1 MVVEREPAVGGSGR
15 RLGFTQA
22 VAIGLG
28 NIIGAGIFVMA
39 GSAINVSGP
48 SALVAFLITAG
59 LAITVGLNTA
69 ELSAKY
75 PHVKGGVYSFAK
87 ETLGDTMGFLIGWF
101 RLISY
106 AVSGAA
112 VALGFAGYM
121 VDAGAPSYLYFPA
134 AATLILALSY
144 VELKGLRLAST
155 LEVGLVAIKIVGLA
169 LFVAI
174 VFMFGSYSPRNFSPV
189 FPSGALGVLEAA
201 NIAFFAYSGFNT
213 IATLTPD
220 VENGEKTVPRAIIT
234 SIIVSALMYVLVVFS
249 LLFAL
254 NWRSYGS
261 ASNPLALALDSVNAP
276 ALTMYV
282 VDFAALA
289 ATFAV
294 TLSLII
300 AAARTTKQM
309 GEDGLLPKSLGKGS
323 KIPTVIVS
331 AIMVASLGLGNVQA
345 IALVANFGIIFSYM
359 LSGVEVAVARRRQT
373 DGKFKSPAYPFVQ
386 IISVILCIIMLLAL
400 GAQSLL
406 LGVATL
412 IAGIMLHSM
421 REWMHMKKVS

>member
-1 MVVEREPAVGGSGR
+1 MRESGR

-48 SALVAFLITAG
+48 GALVAFLITAG

-106 AVSGAA
+106 AVSGAV

-121 VDAGAPSYLYFPA
+121 VDAGAPPYLYFPA
-134 AATLILALSY
+134 AVALILALSY
-144 VELKGLRLAST
+144 VELKGLRLASK

-169 LFVAI
+169 
-174 VFMFGSYSPRNFSPV
+174 VFMTAVFMLGSYNPRNFSPV
-189 FPSGALGVLEAA
+189 FPSGGLGVLEAA

-234 SIIVSALMYVLVVFS
+234 SIIVSALLYALVVFS

-261 ASNPLALALDSVNAP
+261 ASNPLSLALDSIKAP
-276 ALTMYV
+276 ASITYV

-309 GEDGLLPKSLGKGS
+309 GEDGLLPKSLAKGS
-323 KIPTVIVS
+323 KIPTMIVS
-331 AIMVASLGLGNVQA
+331 AIMIASLGLGNVQA

-386 IISVILCIIMLLAL
+386 IISVVLSIIMLLVL
-400 GAQSLL
+400 GFQSLL

-412 IAGIMLHSM
+412 VAGLILYSM
-421 REWMHMKKVS
+421 HGWMHAGKGSS